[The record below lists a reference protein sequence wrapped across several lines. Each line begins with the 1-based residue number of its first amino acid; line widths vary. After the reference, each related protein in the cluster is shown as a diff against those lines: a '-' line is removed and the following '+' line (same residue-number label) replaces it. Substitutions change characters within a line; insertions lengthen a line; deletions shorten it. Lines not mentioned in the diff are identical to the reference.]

1 MGVRKIPTSKV
12 ALTGVVGG
20 ALSQRLH
27 QYESSLERDLIISLE
42 FDRNVESYEE
52 QPIRINYLV
61 DGQPRSYTPDFFVRY
76 RDDIEP
82 ANKFKPTIIEVKYR
96 SEIKEKW
103 AELKP
108 KFMAALRYA
117 DKRGYC
123 FKIMTEAEIRNEFL
137 ENARFLIGYVRANV
151 SYDHV
156 MLLRKK
162 LADLGETTPHELLLS
177 AAVSEEKRLILM
189 HTMWYMVANRI
200 IICDLN
206 RKLKMDSPIWG
217 ESSM

>member
-12 ALTGVVGG
+12 ALTGVVGS
-20 ALSQRLH
+20 ALSNRLH

-42 FDRNVESYEE
+42 FDQNVESYEE
-52 QPIRINYLV
+52 QPIRIHYSV
-61 DGQPRSYTPDFFVRY
+61 DGQSRSYTPDFFVRY

-103 AELKP
+103 KELKP

-117 DKRGYC
+117 DKHGYR
-123 FKIMTEAEIRNEFL
+123 FKIMTEVEIRNDFL
-137 ENARFLIGYVRANV
+137 ENARFLMGYVRADV
-151 SYDHV
+151 SYDLV
-156 MLLRKK
+156 MLLKKK
-162 LADLGETTPHELLLS
+162 LIDLGETTPEELLLAS
-177 AAVSEEKRLILM
+177 AASEEKRLMLM
-189 HTMWYMVANRI
+189 YTMWYMVANRI

-206 RKLKMDSPIWG
+206 RKLKMDSPIWAKPIK
-217 ESSM
+217 

>member
-52 QPIRINYLV
+52 QPIRIDYSV
-61 DGQPRSYTPDFFVRY
+61 DGQPRSYTPDFFIRY

-103 AELKP
+103 RELKP

-117 DKRGYC
+117 DKHGYR
-123 FKIMTEAEIRNEFL
+123 FKIMTEVEIRNEFL
-137 ENARFLIGYVRANV
+137 ANARFLMGYVRAEV

-162 LADLGETTPHELLLS
+162 LTDLGETTPQELLLAS
-177 AAVSEEKRLILM
+177 AASEEKRLMLM
-189 HTMWYMVANRI
+189 YTMWYMVANRI

-217 ESSM
+217 EPTI